1 MDDLSLSAELTEIQ
15 KEIKYS
21 HKHSFI
27 SCSRLCAG
35 HQNDPENFKSTREKS
50 CWYEVEGVPCFISH
64 QMLFSYVSRFP
75 HFPVF
80 LYNIQTKLSK
90 K

>member
-15 KEIKYS
+15 KEIKYR
-21 HKHSFI
+21 HKHQFM
-27 SCSRLCAG
+27 SCSRLCSG
-35 HQNDPENFKSTREKS
+35 HKKDPGNLKSTREKS
-50 CWYEVEGVPCFISH
+50 CWYEVEGVSCFISH
-64 QMLFSYVSRFP
+64 QMLFYVSRFP

-80 LYNIQTKLSK
+80 LYNTQTKLSK